1 MCPVNYKA
9 YSFLLATREVPS
21 QFSFNSFT
29 EIQFIYCTVHPFK
42 IYSSVGCFFFF
53 FFFFVCSQ
61 GFIATTVEFSAIL
74 PEIDLTFLYRSPHVL
89 RVTALHITIL
99 FYLAYELL
107 AARLGCTTACNLSQL
122 AFSCLSLR

>member
-21 QFSFNSFT
+21 HSLLT
-29 EIQFIYCTVHPFK
+29 ALLR
-42 IYSSVGCFFFF
+42 YSSYTVQSTHLKFTVQWVF

-61 GFIATTVEFSAIL
+61 GLIATTVEFSAVL

-89 RVTALHITIL
+89 RVTDLHITIS

-122 AFSCLSLR
+122 AFSCLPLR

>member
-1 MCPVNYKA
+1 M
-9 YSFLLATREVPS
+9 SRELQGVFFSTGHQGSPFP
-21 QFSFNSFT
+21 FSFNSFT

-42 IYSSVGCFFFF
+42 IYSSVVFFF

-61 GFIATTVEFSAIL
+61 GFIATTVESSAAL

-89 RVTALHITIL
+89 RVTDLHITIL

-122 AFSCLSLR
+122 AFSCLPLR